1 MRLIEEKKLT
11 VVGVLLA
18 IIFLLSIAQQYVA
31 SKQADNNQAQARQ
44 SLALVESYGRVNA
57 FALEYIEMLNYDMLF
72 SRDPEFWT
80 KRIRDVPELL
90 NKIPESE
97 RNAWMDKTTRER
109 FMYKTRE
116 LNKELRNSQMK
127 ANALF
132 ADQKDFI
139 SKNHFLSSVETTLQI
154 SQAAII
160 LFVIY
165 LYFSL
170 HASIQ
175 GRINKKR

>member
-1 MRLIEEKKLT
+1 
-11 VVGVLLA
+11 
-18 IIFLLSIAQQYVA
+18 
-31 SKQADNNQAQARQ
+31 
-44 SLALVESYGRVNA
+44 
-57 FALEYIEMLNYDMLF
+57 
-72 SRDPEFWT
+72 
-80 KRIRDVPELL
+80 
-90 NKIPESE
+90 
-97 RNAWMDKTTRER
+97 
-109 FMYKTRE
+109 MYKTRE